1 MEHQLA
7 WQGGLIPLPVRMT
20 VLRLGDGQ
28 LILHSPVPV
37 SPAQEREL
45 AGLGSVGFIV
55 VPRAHGR
62 FAAQAAQQFPDARL
76 LAAPF
81 ASRRQRKLPLHG
93 ELADRSPASWHG
105 QVDSLLVRGF
115 RLNEVVLFQ
124 RSSRTLIL
132 TDLCFNIHR
141 SSSRLART
149 FFRANGCWQR
159 FGPSRMSRLFCVS
172 NRRAFQESIQRI
184 LGWDFERIIPGHGEV
199 LERGGKHALREA
211 WLS

>member
-1 MEHQLA
+1 
-7 WQGGLIPLPVRMT
+7 MT

-28 LILHSPVPV
+28 LVLHSPVPI

-45 AGLGSVGFIV
+45 ADLGSVGFIV
-55 VPRAHGR
+55 VPQAHGR
-62 FAAQAAQQFPDARL
+62 FAAQAAQKFPDAQL

-93 ELADRSPASWHG
+93 ELTDQAPAPWHG

-141 SSSRLART
+141 SSSRVARML
-149 FFRANGCWQR
+149 FRANGMWQR
-159 FGPSRMSRLFCVS
+159 FGPSRTIRLFVS
-172 NRRAFQESIQRI
+172 DRQAFRESVQRI
-184 LGWDFERIIPGHGEV
+184 LMWDFERIIPGHGEV
-199 LERGGKHALREA
+199 LERGGKDALREV